1 MSAGLLLS
9 EGSPGFAPRGKD
21 FSAPQPADL
30 GDLACRGRDRGR
42 RAVGLVDHR
51 AICRRAGDEVFA
63 VAGSPLDALSAGTN
77 NLLKQG
83 ESLVT

>member
-21 FSAPQPADL
+21 FSRRNRL
-30 GDLACRGRDRGR
+30 ISGISLAVVVIEAAERSGSG
-42 RAVGLVDHR
+42 R

-63 VAGSPLDALSAGTN
+63 VPGSPLDALSAGTN